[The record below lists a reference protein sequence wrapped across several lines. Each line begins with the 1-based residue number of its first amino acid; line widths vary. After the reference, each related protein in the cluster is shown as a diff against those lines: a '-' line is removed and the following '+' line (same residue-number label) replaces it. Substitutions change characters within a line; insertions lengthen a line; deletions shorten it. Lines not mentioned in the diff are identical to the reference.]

1 MTQAQDYQTIYSDV
15 YESSSSEDFY
25 EKQTADQ
32 MTSELSEYIIEV

>member
-1 MTQAQDYQTIYSDV
+1 MIRARDYRTIYSDV

-32 MTSELSEYIIEV
+32 TTSELSEYIIEV